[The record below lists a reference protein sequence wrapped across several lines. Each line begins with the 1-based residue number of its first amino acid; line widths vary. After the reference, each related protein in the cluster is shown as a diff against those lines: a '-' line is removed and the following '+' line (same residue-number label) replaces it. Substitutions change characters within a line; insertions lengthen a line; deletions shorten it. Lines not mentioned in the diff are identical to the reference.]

1 MEYFSKY
8 ILLSTPSGVVNDNL
22 DLIEHYQLMK
32 ELLPAEWLPINMTV
46 IFFLGASRVT
56 PTDWATA
63 TSPRIETAGDVIRT
77 IS

>member
-1 MEYFSKY
+1 M
-8 ILLSTPSGVVNDNL
+8 VNL

-56 PTDWATA
+56 LASCDIN
-63 TSPRIETAGDVIRT
+63 TSFKNNCSLT
-77 IS
+77 

>member
-1 MEYFSKY
+1 MEYFSKC
-8 ILLSTPSGVVNDNL
+8 ILLCTISVVVNGNL

-63 TSPRIETAGDVIRT
+63 TSPRMETWRDVIRP